1 MEQPPNLLAQAR
13 KRQGWSQE
21 NAIARFEKLGHAMGI
36 AIAARSSLRTLFSM
50 FENGRR
56 PVPEAYRPVFCE
68 LYRSTEEELGIVAAE
83 SQRSLPVPP
92 PLPAKSPEGPSSDI
106 LDYLTNVLA
115 EYIKADALLGPRY
128 LVPTVQSQLPIISRL
143 YQTSRG
149 VDRGQVLLVGARFA
163 QFCGWLYQDAGDPA
177 AANYWT
183 SQALDY
189 AIELNDAQLVAY
201 VLMRKSNIA
210 TEAGTP
216 GHGLGLANA
225 ALNYSE
231 VLTPRVRAVCL
242 RQKANAHALLSE
254 QRDFEDAI
262 DQALREA
269 SDGLTQAVSDLA
281 SYCTPSYIEMELG
294 MSRLMLGQAGVAAET
309 FEHSLHDWSGD
320 TQTRDRGVCLARL
333 SAASASIGN
342 IERACEAGELAVK
355 IARATGSA
363 RVRAHLM
370 MASEVLK
377 VANIDSAVQE
387 FRANVAALN
396 HDGE

>member
-13 KRQGWSQE
+13 KRRGWSQE
-21 NAIARFEKLGHAMGI
+21 NAIARFENLGRAMEVP
-36 AIAARSSLRTLFSM
+36 IAARSSLRTLFSM

-68 LYRSTEEELGIVAAE
+68 LYRSAEEELGFGAAE
-83 SQRSLPVPP
+83 SQHSLPVPP
-92 PLPAKSPEGPSSDI
+92 PLPAIGPEGSSSDI
-106 LDYLTNVLA
+106 LDYLANVLA
-115 EYIKADALLGPRY
+115 EYVKADALLGPRY
-128 LVPTVQSQLPIISRL
+128 LVPTVQSQLPIIDRI

-149 VDRGQVLLVGARFA
+149 ADRGHVLLVGARFA

-189 AIELNDAQLVAY
+189 AIELNDAQIVAY

-216 GHGLGLANA
+216 GHGLGLVNA
-225 ALNYSE
+225 ALNYSD

-254 QRDFEDAI
+254 QQDFEGAI
-262 DQALREA
+262 DQAFREA
-269 SDGLTQAVSDLA
+269 SDGLTQTVSDFA

-294 MSRLMLGQAGVAAET
+294 MSRLKLGQAGVAAET
-309 FEHSLHDWSGD
+309 FEHSLRDWSGN

-333 SAASASIGN
+333 SAASATVGN

-355 IARATGSA
+355 IARTTGSA
-363 RVRAHLM
+363 RVRTHLM
-370 MASEVLK
+370 MASEILNVAK
-377 VANIDSAVQE
+377 VDSAVQE

-396 HDGE
+396 HDGG